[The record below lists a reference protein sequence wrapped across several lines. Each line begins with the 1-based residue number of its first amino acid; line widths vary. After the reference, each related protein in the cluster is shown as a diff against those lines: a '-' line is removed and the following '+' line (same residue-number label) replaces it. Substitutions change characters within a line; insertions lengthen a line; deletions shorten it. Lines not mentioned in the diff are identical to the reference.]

1 MLAAMQ
7 KEGQFARSIAAKR
20 WSSGRVFL
28 LRWARMQ
35 LRRSR
40 TASLLITVVGVAA
53 LTAFPP
59 SSTAASDLSAGP
71 DSEPFPITIDAKPA
85 TTLAGSAVELSGSTL
100 ALLNNDVVVTI
111 TAPKSTPPQSTKL
124 PAVRSADGTF
134 KVSYVPKVAGAYTVD
149 ALAPDGK
156 GHALASFTV
165 ENPRQLSPATAQG
178 LADLAQ
184 DAGEIVRIN
193 RKNLDNV
200 PPSPARDEA
209 EQKLD
214 VLTQS
219 MGELIE
225 VSQQLSGNLGLM
237 IPMTA
242 DLPPPSQPAGN
253 GPTGSGAGNT
263 TVGGNYTMG
272 GGGSVAGNMQMTL
285 SKVAADR
292 QALVEVL
299 GQASQIHQRSQQEIQ
314 KLKMEQLTCDNL
326 EKVAEGIKFVSV
338 MFNFMSGAAGI
349 AKNFALDFT
358 AAFVSDQVKSRSG
371 SALGGF
377 VSGEAVK
384 NVSVQGEKNAR
395 KLQFNLGNAVGITN
409 DVLGFL
415 VDRVMNQYCEQFT
428 GPVTAH
434 MHATFTD
441 QGLKWWEY
449 SFDVRAQLTLHYPKG
464 ASGGSVPLKGRI
476 EGFAT
481 NYKVWDNALTVKFPG
496 LMTSAVQK
504 HAYILPLAPAETQT
518 GLFKKLNSVEGS
530 VFGNLVTPSSFMFE
544 VNGTATSDQ
553 LNIVVGPP
561 GHDTDAK
568 ARAIVLYAAVL
579 SLSMG
584 YEVYSLPYKPVH
596 FIFERAADT
605 YPIAL
610 KTQNKVVRGK
620 QHFANQRAGAGAMG
634 EYSVDIEACN
644 PDC

>member
-1 MLAAMQ
+1 ML
-7 KEGQFARSIAAKR
+7 
-20 WSSGRVFL
+20 W
-28 LRWARMQ
+28 
-35 LRRSR
+35 RRSR
-40 TASLLITVVGVAA
+40 TASLIITVVGAAA
-53 LTAFPP
+53 LMGFPP
-59 SSTAASDLSAGP
+59 SSTSAADLSAGP
-71 DSEPFPITIDAKPA
+71 DSEPFPITIDAKPG

-100 ALLNNDVVVTI
+100 ALLNSDVVVTI
-111 TAPKSTPPQSTKL
+111 TAPKATPPQSTKL
-124 PAVRSADGTF
+124 PAPRSADGTF
-134 KVSYVPKVAGAYTVD
+134 KVSYVPKVAGSYTVD
-149 ALAPDGK
+149 AMAPDGK
-156 GHALASFTV
+156 GHASASFTV
-165 ENPRQLSPATAQG
+165 ENPRQLSPATAQA

-184 DAGEIVRIN
+184 DAGDIVRIN

-200 PPSPARDEA
+200 PSSPARDEA

-214 VLTQS
+214 NLTQS

-237 IPMTA
+237 IPISA
-242 DLPPPSQPAGN
+242 GLPPPSQPAGN
-253 GPTGSGAGNT
+253 GPASSGSGNT
-263 TVGGNYTMG
+263 TVGGNYTIGGGGTIAGDTSLG

-409 DVLGFL
+409 DILGFL

-553 LNIVVGPP
+553 LNIQIGPP

-596 FIFERAADT
+596 FIFERASGT
-605 YPIAL
+605 YPIDL
-610 KTQNKVVRGK
+610 RTQNKVVRGK
-620 QHFANQRAGAGAMG
+620 QHFSNQRSGSGAMG